1 MKVLLLLV
9 AVPNGAGV
17 SRATQAAISPSPAKS
32 AAFMGVWMAPGAI
45 AFARMPNLA

>member
-1 MKVLLLLV
+1 MKVLLPLV
-9 AVPNGAGV
+9 AGPTA
-17 SRATQAAISPSPAKS
+17 RRCLLATQVAISPSPAKS